1 MAFISWLFFR
11 ANMLDLVFHEKEEA
25 ACASQ
30 PKVAASPFST
40 ERSPQARANIEFNGL
55 IWLVNTLAALPAF
68 TQR

>member
-1 MAFISWLFFR
+1 
-11 ANMLDLVFHEKEEA
+11 MLDLVFYEKEEA

-30 PKVAASPFST
+30 PKVPASPFSA

-55 IWLVNTLAALPAF
+55 IWLVYTLVALPVF